1 MAIFQGNFFSQA
13 IQRQTMFQV
22 ALPNDLPPI
31 MTKLNP
37 HYKRRMKTLYLLH
50 GFSGNCLDW
59 LTGSCVNDLAG
70 AYNLAVVMAGG
81 DNSFYLNSKGT
92 GNAYETF
99 VGKEIVEYTRGTFG
113 LSDKKEDTFIGGLS
127 MGGFGA
133 IHTGLCYPQ
142 TFGKMFGLSSALI
155 IHDIEGM
162 KPGESNGVADYDYY
176 ERIFGDLDHLDESMN
191 NPEAVIR
198 KRLKAGE
205 KIQPIFMACGA
216 EDFLIEHNRSFR
228 DFLKK
233 QSVEVTYRES
243 PGTHE
248 WKFWNE
254 YLEPAIQWLLNE

>member
-1 MAIFQGNFFSQA
+1 
-13 IQRQTMFQV
+13 
-22 ALPNDLPPI
+22 
-31 MTKLNP
+31 
-37 HYKRRMKTLYLLH
+37 
-50 GFSGNCLDW
+50 
-59 LTGSCVNDLAG
+59 
-70 AYNLAVVMAGG
+70 
-81 DNSFYLNSKGT
+81 
-92 GNAYETF
+92 
-99 VGKEIVEYTRGTFG
+99 
-113 LSDKKEDTFIGGLS
+113 

-216 EDFLIEHNRSFR
+216 EDF
-228 DFLKK
+228 
-233 QSVEVTYRES
+233 
-243 PGTHE
+243 
-248 WKFWNE
+248 
-254 YLEPAIQWLLNE
+254 